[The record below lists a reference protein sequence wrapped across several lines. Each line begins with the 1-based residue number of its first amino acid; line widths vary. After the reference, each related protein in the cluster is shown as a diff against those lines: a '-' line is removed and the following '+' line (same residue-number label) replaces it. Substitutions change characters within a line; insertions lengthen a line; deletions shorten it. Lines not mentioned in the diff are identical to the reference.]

1 MKVDP
6 EPFLKPGVKPPR
18 PRDAATLIIYRK
30 REGHTEVL
38 MGRRHHKH
46 KFLPKR
52 FVFPGGAVERMDS
65 RVRPATTI
73 RLDVERLLL
82 RRAKAP
88 RIRGIVAAAIRE
100 TFEESGLIV
109 GKPDP
114 DPSGPVPKNWQ
125 DFFATGMAPAFGD
138 IDYIARAVTPPWRPI
153 RFNARF
159 FTVNAENVSGNLASN
174 GELLDLTFFRLC
186 DIHKL
191 ELALITTR
199 VLELL
204 DGHAKKSI
212 RNKTNERIVLF
223 KHNGK
228 YHDMIFE

>member
-1 MKVDP
+1 MTVEP
-6 EPFLKPGVKPPR
+6 EPFLESGVKPPR

-30 REGHTEVL
+30 RKGHTEVL

-65 RVRPATTI
+65 RVRPATVL
-73 RLDVERLLL
+73 RRDVEELLL
-82 RRAKAP
+82 GHAKAP

-114 DPSGPVPKNWQ
+114 EPFGPVPKNWQ

-138 IDYIARAVTPPWRPI
+138 INYIARAVTPPWRPI

-159 FTVNAENVSGNLASN
+159 FTVNADNVSGNLASN

-186 DIHKL
+186 DINKL

-199 VLELL
+199 VLELIEE
-204 DGHAKKSI
+204 HAEQAALN
-212 RNKTNERIVLF
+212 RTNKRIVLF
-223 KHNGK
+223 KHNGE